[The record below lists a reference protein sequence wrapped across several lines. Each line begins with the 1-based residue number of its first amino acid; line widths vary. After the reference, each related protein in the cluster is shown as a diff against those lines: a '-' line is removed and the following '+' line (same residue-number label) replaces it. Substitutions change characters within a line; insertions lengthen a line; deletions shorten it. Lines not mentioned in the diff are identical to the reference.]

1 MSPAKDSKLVS
12 SEMVEQAEAQ
22 LAKVNERLVSGTS
35 VTPDDYSTPRTKGHG
50 AAVRAKEA
58 VPDRSMPVP
67 AELDSDEFGPAAF
80 AAKLIPPITG
90 DYETQAFSLD
100 GDKVQYLHFTPP
112 GANLPKKRLYTVK
125 AFHRDGRLVQLPF
138 EPQIQNSAGGDP
150 EDAIGLRRY
159 QRKGLIL
166 LFDFASMQPVYCAA
180 WGCWAKADGV
190 TGFCSQRHAHHT
202 LPNKFAAAGEIL
214 RGLFDQGVTTT
225 RVWDA
230 GR

>member
-1 MSPAKDSKLVS
+1 MASKLVS
-12 SEMVEQAEAQ
+12 DEMVEQANAQLEKVNAQ
-22 LAKVNERLVSGTS
+22 LAAGESTHP
-35 VTPDDYSTPRTKGHG
+35 TDYTTPRSKGHG
-50 AAVRAKEA
+50 AAEKARAATPNK
-58 VPDRSMPVP
+58 SYPVP
-67 AELDSDEFGPAAF
+67 AEVSPDEFGPAAF
-80 AAKLIPPITG
+80 AAVLVPPITG
-90 DYETQAFSLD
+90 DYETQAFTLD
-100 GDKVQYLHFTPP
+100 GDKVQYLHFTPS

-166 LFDFASMQPVYCAA
+166 LFDFETLQPVYCAA

-202 LPNKFAAAGEIL
+202 LPNKFAAAGEIM